1 MGQEIER
8 KFLLASDDWRAEV
21 TGSQRLVQGYVSRG
35 DKSAVRVRIKG
46 DRGELNIKHTLDGI
60 HRLEYEYEIPLS
72 DARELLDYVALRP
85 LIDKVRH
92 HVRYGGHLWEIDEFF
107 GDNAGLIV
115 AEIELADAK
124 EAFDR
129 PAWLGQEVSE
139 DTRYY
144 NSNLSKL
151 PYSQW

>member
-8 KFLLASDDWRAEV
+8 KFLLTSDDWRVEV

-35 DKSAVRVRIKG
+35 DRSAVRVRIQG
-46 DRGELNIKHTLDGI
+46 ERGELNIKHTLDGI
-60 HRLEYEYEIPLS
+60 HRLEFEYEIPLS
-72 DARELLDYVALRP
+72 DARELLDHVALRP

-92 HVRYGGHLWEIDEFF
+92 HVRRGDHLWEIDEFF

-115 AEIELADAK
+115 AEIELADVD
-124 EAFDR
+124 EAFVR
-129 PAWLGQEVSE
+129 PAWLGEEVSE
-139 DTRYY
+139 DVRYY

-151 PYSQW
+151 PYTQW

>member
-8 KFLLASDDWRAEV
+8 KFLLDSDGWRGEV

-46 DRGELNIKHTLDGI
+46 ERGELNIKHTLDGI
-60 HRLEYEYEIPLS
+60 HRLEYEYEIPLT
-72 DARELLDYVALRP
+72 DAQELLDHVALRP
-85 LIDKVRH
+85 LIDKVRY
-92 HVRYGGHLWEIDEFF
+92 HVERGNHLWEIDEFF

-115 AEIELADAK
+115 AEIELESAD
-124 EAFDR
+124 EPFDR
-129 PAWLGQEVSE
+129 PDWLGREVS
-139 DTRYY
+139 DDPRYY

-151 PYSQW
+151 PFRQW